1 MGPLMMTPVLKGV
14 SFLDCGIAA
23 RVFAGEAASG
33 DTHVLCPTR
42 AGALVAVVDG
52 LGHGADAAAA
62 AQRAGTA
69 LAAHCEQPVI
79 PLVRQCH
86 EALVGTRGVA
96 LSLAAFNTADDTV
109 TWLAV
114 GNVEAVLLRGDART
128 VPAKESVVMRGGVV
142 GARLPLLQ
150 ASVTTVAP
158 GDLLILATDGIRPGF
173 ADRLDVALP
182 TQQLA
187 DHILAGYGR
196 GTDDALVLVAR
207 YAGRRP
213 DA

>member
-1 MGPLMMTPVLKGV
+1 MMTPTLKRV
-14 SFLDCGIAA
+14 SFLDCGIASRA
-23 RVFAGEAASG
+23 FGGEAASG
-33 DTHVLCPTR
+33 DAHVLCPTA

-52 LGHGADAAAA
+52 LGHGAGAAAA
-62 AQRAGTA
+62 AERAAGV
-69 LAAHCEQPVI
+69 LSRHCDEPVI
-79 PLVRQCH
+79 QLVRRCH

-96 LSLAAFNTADDTV
+96 LSLAAFTTADDTV
-109 TWLAV
+109 SWLAV
-114 GNVEAVLLRGDART
+114 GNVEAALLRGDAQA
-128 VPAKESVVMRGGVV
+128 VPARESIVMRGGVV

-150 ASVTTVAP
+150 AAVTTVVR

-173 ADRLDVALP
+173 ADRLDVSQP

-207 YAGRRP
+207 YAGRKP
-213 DA
+213 TA